1 MLIARLFF
9 VADPSTSRQRLPL
22 TRVRD
27 WGDRS
32 SICLPADRV
41 PLGRCLE
48 FHAGVLGACKRR
60 RRPLLCMMKG
70 ESRKVAAPP
79 PPAVGNVAALD
90 AYSTTQGRRLRICL
104 LRHSMRPVT

>member
-1 MLIARLFF
+1 
-9 VADPSTSRQRLPL
+9 
-22 TRVRD
+22 
-27 WGDRS
+27 
-32 SICLPADRV
+32 
-41 PLGRCLE
+41 
-48 FHAGVLGACKRR
+48 
-60 RRPLLCMMKG
+60 MMKG